1 MLTMACISLSMLV
14 LCGMGQRGDAPP
26 MELKV
31 NVLFE
36 DTRGPDNSLEPS
48 AEWIDSQ
55 AALERVYTAT
65 ATLQLPAE
73 ASLSIPEID
82 FTTNRVLLV
91 RMGRKP
97 TPGYAIQLHPE
108 HCKISQ
114 DTAFISLR
122 WSEPAPGS
130 VLAQMITSPFI
141 LLKLEKQGYSS
152 VNVMNQH
159 GKTLFELPVAE

>member
-1 MLTMACISLSMLV
+1 MACISLSILV

-31 NVLFE
+31 DVLFE

-55 AALERVYTAT
+55 AALERVYAAT
-65 ATLQLPAE
+65 ATLQLPAAE
-73 ASLSIPEID
+73 SEPVPQID
-82 FTTNRVLLV
+82 WAENRVLLV
-91 RMGRKP
+91 KMGRKP

-152 VNVMNQH
+152 VNVMDQH